1 MIRRRRHSREIPFSF
16 DSFLDVVAN
25 VVGIIIRL
33 ILVAWV
39 GARSYSSVVNIHRP
53 GKAKAP
59 EAVAAAEIRDPLQ
72 EELARHRSELADLQK
87 RMLEQLRQLEDI
99 KTEDAQLDKKK
110 EELDVEEME
119 ASKSDTDIDR
129 TAGDKDRTIR
139 TVALSME
146 ELRQRREKLLADF
159 REIEK
164 QAPPKKLLHYRTP
177 VSRPVQADEFFFEC
191 KNGRVTFL
199 DIASLVTE
207 IRQDVDQKGKAL
219 RDTWQIEETTPPI
232 GAFRLRYVVERQRSL
247 TDGLVPSASPDA
259 RAGYR
264 YSVTGWTAE
273 PVAAVRGE
281 TLTQAMAA
289 GSEFRQ
295 ITDRID
301 PLLGVVTF
309 WVYPDSF
316 ALYRQLR
323 DHLYER
329 DLVVAGRPLPEG
341 IPISSSRRGTV
352 SRGQ

>member
-1 MIRRRRHSREIPFSF
+1 MIRRRRQSREIPFSF

-39 GARSYSSVVNIHRP
+39 GARSYSSVVALQHHQT
-53 GKAKAP
+53 KDAP
-59 EAVAAAEIRDPLQ
+59 PAVAAAELKDPMQ
-72 EELARHRSELADLQK
+72 QELAKHRQELADLQK
-87 RMLEQLRQLEDI
+87 RMLEQLRELDDVKAGASDI
-99 KTEDAQLDKKK
+99 DKRRAELDAEE
-110 EELDVEEME
+110 EELE
-119 ASKSDTDIDR
+119 KSDNALDR
-129 TAGDKDRTIR
+129 TAGDKDRTVR
-139 TVALSME
+139 TVALSLQ
-146 ELRQRREKLLADF
+146 ELQQRREKLLADF
-159 REIEK
+159 QEVERI
-164 QAPPKKLLHYRTP
+164 PKPRKLLHYRTP

-191 KNGRVTFL
+191 KNGRVTFI

-207 IRQDVDQKGKAL
+207 IRQEIEQKGKVL
-219 RDTWQIEETTPPI
+219 RDTWQTEEMTPPV
-232 GAFRLRYVVERQRSL
+232 GAFRLRYELERERSL
-247 TDGLVPSASPDA
+247 TDGVIPGGPPDA
-259 RAGYR
+259 RSTYR
-264 YSVTGWTAE
+264 YSVTGWTVE
-273 PVAAVRGE
+273 PVGLMRGE
-281 TLTQAMAA
+281 TLSQALAA

-301 PLLGVVTF
+301 PQLGVVTF